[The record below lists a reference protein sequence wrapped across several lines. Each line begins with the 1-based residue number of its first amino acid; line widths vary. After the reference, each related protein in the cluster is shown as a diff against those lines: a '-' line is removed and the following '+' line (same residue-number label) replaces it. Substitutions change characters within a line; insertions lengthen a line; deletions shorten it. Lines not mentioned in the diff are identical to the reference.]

1 MMFTTEQPTQK
12 QQLDIVLN
20 LNRLTKEDKIKWVAG
35 GHEDAEKPPRILY
48 SADWKEYRVQILE
61 GNPPEH
67 AQLVVQGTGKTD
79 DVWIRVRDR
88 REDEDQIVIPPM
100 SAISD
105 LVDTIERRTGLDT
118 GETTDPE
125 ALDTFNQLLEEELGG
140 DWTREKLETLED
152 YLSAYTTIMKDQ
164 PFRCGYIDAF
174 AGTGGYI
181 QGDSHSGDQMLFPVV
196 EEEERKF
203 LKGSVRTALEVEPP
217 FDAYVFI
224 ERNEETY
231 EELVKIRDE
240 YPEKDIRCFNED
252 ANDLLMELCHERNW
266 DQHRAVVFL
275 DPFGMQVKW
284 DTIEA
289 IADTEAIDLWIL
301 FPLGIGA
308 NRLLTRDGNIPEEWK
323 RTLND
328 VFGTEEWEDRFYET
342 RRTFFG
348 EAKEKVIDLEGIGQ
362 FYVDRLKDVFAAVA
376 PNPRPLYNSRGN
388 PLYLLCFAAA
398 NPTGAPTAVKIAQHI
413 LEP

>member
-1 MMFTTEQPTQK
+1 MD
-12 QQLDIVLN
+12 LS
-20 LNRLTKEDKIKWVAG
+20 G
-35 GHEDAEKPPRILY
+35 G
-48 SADWKEYRVQILE
+48 
-61 GNPPEH
+61 
-67 AQLVVQGTGKTD
+67 GTSSKKSQFIPQVKSKNVTF
-79 DVWIRVRDR
+79 IRKMS
-88 REDEDQIVIPPM
+88 DETR
-100 SAISD
+100 S
-105 LVDTIERRTGLDT
+105 L
-118 GETTDPE
+118 
-125 ALDTFNQLLEEELGG
+125 FGG
-140 DWTREKLETLED
+140 DWTREKLQMLED
-152 YLSAYTTIMKDQ
+152 YLSAYTTIMKEY
-164 PFRCGYIDAF
+164 PFRFGYIDAF
-174 AGTGGYI
+174 AGTGYI
-181 QGDSHSGDQMLFPVV
+181 QEEPDSGEQTLFPVV
-196 EEEERKF
+196 EEEERDF

-224 ERNEETY
+224 ERDEETY
-231 EELVKIRDE
+231 EELVKIQDE

-252 ANDLLMELCHERNW
+252 ANDLLMELCQKRNW
-266 DQHRAVVFL
+266 DRHRAVVFL

-289 IADTEAIDLWIL
+289 IAGTEAIDLWIL

-308 NRLLTRDGNIPEEWK
+308 NRLLTRDGNIPEEWR
-323 RTLND
+323 RTLTD
-328 VFGTEEWEDRFYET
+328 VFGTEEWENRFYET

-348 EAKEKVIDLEGIGQ
+348 EATEKVIDLEGIGQ